1 MIATEE
7 NLHWARILE
16 AHETLLGVRLG
27 FYDFKGRLRP
37 LVGEAFLNHRS
48 AACLKAKGRDMAT
61 CKHFEG
67 KAIARLQ
74 GEGTPLWKRCPW
86 GVHELMLAIRSSQ
99 GLEGVLFIGPF
110 KASRGMESAEVFV
123 TGAVKE
129 IAPPEGPMKAPSW
142 AHLLTPLVHSL
153 ERALGRVPAG
163 VDGKRADRVEHFL
176 SKHYASPDVSISQLA
191 GALGLSGSATRAYL
205 KKNFGKGFNELLTL
219 RRLEMAAL
227 LLRYSE
233 ERVETVALRVGYE
246 HARSFD
252 KAFHRVH
259 GVSPGRWRERNAKA
273 V

>member
-1 MIATEE
+1 MMANEE
-7 NLHWARILE
+7 KLPWARILE
-16 AHETLLGVRLG
+16 AHEMLLGVRLG
-27 FYDFKGRLRP
+27 FYDFKGRLRT

-48 AACLKAKGRDMAT
+48 ATCVKAKARDMAT

-74 GEGTPLWKRCPW
+74 AAGAILWKSCPW
-86 GVHELMLAIRSSQ
+86 GVHELMFAIRSSQ
-99 GLEGVLFIGPF
+99 GMEGVLFTGPF
-110 KASRGMESAEVFV
+110 KASRAMESAEVFGIE
-123 TGAVKE
+123 GAKGT
-129 IAPPEGPMKAPSW
+129 APPEGPMKAPSW
-142 AHLLTPLVHSL
+142 VHLLTPLVHSL
-153 ERALGRVPAG
+153 EQALGRVPAG
-163 VDGKRADRVEHFL
+163 IDGKRADRVEHFL
-176 SKHYASPDVSISQLA
+176 SKHYASPTVSVAQLS

-205 KKNFGKGFNELLTL
+205 KKQFGRGFNELLTL

-233 ERVETVALRVGYE
+233 ERVETVALSVGYE

-259 GVSPGRWRERNAKA
+259 GVSPGRWRARNAKA